1 MPSKHA
7 VLSASSSARWIK
19 CPPSALLCAKGKDTP
34 SEYAR
39 QGTDAHSLS
48 EYKLRRALGEK
59 VDNPKDNLDY
69 YDEEMEEA
77 SEQYATYVSSQYE
90 EAKNLCKDPIILV
103 EQHLDF
109 SRWVPDGFGTG
120 DCVIVADERLTVI
133 DLKYGQGILV
143 DANNNPQMM
152 CYALG
157 ALSIFDGIYDIKEIT
172 MTIFQPRREHISTY
186 TISKE
191 ELLSWAEN
199 ILMPQAKLAAI
210 GEGDFKAGSHC
221 QFCKAKATCRKR
233 AEYNLMLAKYDF
245 KMPDYL
251 EDDEIELILEKVD
264 SLVAWAGDIKEY
276 ALKKAMAGKKWS
288 DWKAVEGRSTRKYI
302 DEKLVAE
309 KVEEAGFEPYEKK
322 ILGITAMTK
331 LLGKARFE
339 ELLSELIKKPQGK
352 PTLVKRTDKR
362 LELNSAKEDFME
374 EEK

>member
-7 VLSASSSARWIK
+7 VLSASSSARWIE

-34 SEYAR
+34 SEYAM

-48 EYKLRRALGEK
+48 EYKLMAALGEK
-59 VDNPKDNLDY
+59 VDNPKENLEY
-69 YDEEMEEA
+69 YDEEMEES
-77 SEQYATYVSSQYE
+77 SEQYAGYVICQYE
-90 EAKNLCKDPIILV
+90 NAKKLCKDPIILV

-120 DCVIVADERLTVI
+120 DCIIVADERLTVI
-133 DLKYGQGILV
+133 DLKYGLGILV

-186 TISKE
+186 TIPKE

-210 GEGDFKAGSHC
+210 GEGEFKAGSHC

-233 AEYNLMLAKYDF
+233 AEYNLLLAKYDF
-245 KMPDYL
+245 KKPDYL
-251 EDDEIELILEKVD
+251 EDDEIEVILEKVD
-264 SLVAWAGDIKEY
+264 DLVSWAGDIKEY

-288 DWKAVEGRSTRKYI
+288 DWKVVEGRSTRKYV

-374 EEK
+374 E